1 MKFFKQIILIL
12 VIFFKTG
19 NLLSENE
26 LFNVNNIILEKKEK
40 TSSNQLANQAIT
52 EAFNVLIDR
61 ILLNQDT
68 LKFSKLSSKA
78 KRNLVI
84 YYNISKNKELGDDKI
99 SFNVKFDKEK
109 LHDLF
114 YKNDILYS
122 DITDKEFYILPILIK
137 KNDIFIFS
145 KNYFYENWNVFNED
159 DLIEFILPLE
169 NIEIIQNINKSRN
182 NLYDLQ
188 LSSLL
193 KEYSNKNIGIVLIE
207 TYKKGEN
214 KIYLKARIQ
223 NKNISKSLNLK
234 NESQK
239 KIENF
244 NKIIS
249 ETKYEITNLVK
260 LQNLIDIRTPSFL
273 NAELELNKNT
283 NLVLLNSK
291 ISNVDSVEN
300 IYVQNF
306 NKNRVILKIKYL
318 GKLEKIIY
326 QLKKEKISLKLI
338 NDKWLINLL

>member
-1 MKFFKQIILIL
+1 M
-12 VIFFKTG
+12 
-19 NLLSENE
+19 
-26 LFNVNNIILEKKEK
+26 
-40 TSSNQLANQAIT
+40 
-52 EAFNVLIDR
+52 
-61 ILLNQDT
+61 
-68 LKFSKLSSKA
+68 
-78 KRNLVI
+78 
-84 YYNISKNKELGDDKI
+84 
-99 SFNVKFDKEK
+99 
-109 LHDLF
+109 
-114 YKNDILYS
+114 
-122 DITDKEFYILPILIK
+122 
-137 KNDIFIFS
+137 
-145 KNYFYENWNVFNED
+145 
-159 DLIEFILPLE
+159 
-169 NIEIIQNINKSRN
+169 
-182 NLYDLQ
+182 Q

-207 TYKKGEN
+207 TFKKGEN

>member
-1 MKFFKQIILIL
+1 M
-12 VIFFKTG
+12 
-19 NLLSENE
+19 
-26 LFNVNNIILEKKEK
+26 
-40 TSSNQLANQAIT
+40 
-52 EAFNVLIDR
+52 
-61 ILLNQDT
+61 
-68 LKFSKLSSKA
+68 
-78 KRNLVI
+78 
-84 YYNISKNKELGDDKI
+84 
-99 SFNVKFDKEK
+99 
-109 LHDLF
+109 
-114 YKNDILYS
+114 
-122 DITDKEFYILPILIK
+122 
-137 KNDIFIFS
+137 
-145 KNYFYENWNVFNED
+145 
-159 DLIEFILPLE
+159 
-169 NIEIIQNINKSRN
+169 
-182 NLYDLQ
+182 Q

-207 TYKKGEN
+207 TYEKGEN

-244 NKIIS
+244 NKIIL

-273 NAELELNKNT
+273 NAELKLNKNT
-283 NLVLLNSK
+283 NLVLLNSR

-306 NKNRVILKIKYL
+306 NKNRVNLKIKYL

-326 QLKKEKISLKLI
+326 QLKKEKINLKLI

>member
-1 MKFFKQIILIL
+1 M
-12 VIFFKTG
+12 
-19 NLLSENE
+19 E
-26 LFNVNNIILEKKEK
+26 L
-40 TSSNQLANQAIT
+40 
-52 EAFNVLIDR
+52 
-61 ILLNQDT
+61 
-68 LKFSKLSSKA
+68 
-78 KRNLVI
+78 
-84 YYNISKNKELGDDKI
+84 
-99 SFNVKFDKEK
+99 
-109 LHDLF
+109 
-114 YKNDILYS
+114 
-122 DITDKEFYILPILIK
+122 
-137 KNDIFIFS
+137 
-145 KNYFYENWNVFNED
+145 FNED

-207 TYKKGEN
+207 TFKKGEN

-234 NESQK
+234 MKVK

-326 QLKKEKISLKLI
+326 QLKKKKLV
-338 NDKWLINLL
+338 

>member
-1 MKFFKQIILIL
+1 MIYLFFL
-12 VIFFKTG
+12 
-19 NLLSENE
+19 
-26 LFNVNNIILEKKEK
+26 
-40 TSSNQLANQAIT
+40 
-52 EAFNVLIDR
+52 
-61 ILLNQDT
+61 
-68 LKFSKLSSKA
+68 
-78 KRNLVI
+78 
-84 YYNISKNKELGDDKI
+84 
-99 SFNVKFDKEK
+99 
-109 LHDLF
+109 
-114 YKNDILYS
+114 
-122 DITDKEFYILPILIK
+122 
-137 KNDIFIFS
+137 

-260 LQNLIDIRTPSFL
+260 LQRS
-273 NAELELNKNT
+273 
-283 NLVLLNSK
+283 
-291 ISNVDSVEN
+291 
-300 IYVQNF
+300 Y
-306 NKNRVILKIKYL
+306 RY
-318 GKLEKIIY
+318 
-326 QLKKEKISLKLI
+326 
-338 NDKWLINLL
+338 

>member
-26 LFNVNNIILEKKEK
+26 IFNVNNIILEKKEK
-40 TSSNQLANQAIT
+40 TSSDQLANQAIT
-52 EAFNVLIDR
+52 EAFNVLIDK

-145 KNYFYENWNVFNED
+145 KNYFYENWNVLNED

-188 LSSLL
+188 ISSLL

-207 TYKKGEN
+207 TYEKGEN

-306 NKNRVILKIKYL
+306 NKNRVNLKIKYL

-326 QLKKEKISLKLI
+326 QLKKEKISLKLT

>member
-40 TSSNQLANQAIT
+40 TTSDQLANQAIT

-145 KNYFYENWNVFNED
+145 KNYFYENWNVLNED

-188 LSSLL
+188 ISSLL

-207 TYKKGEN
+207 TYEKGEN

-306 NKNRVILKIKYL
+306 NKNRVNLKIKYL

-326 QLKKEKISLKLI
+326 QLKKEKISLKLT
-338 NDKWLINLL
+338 NDKWIINLL